1 MPCGRGHLK
10 FPDQGSNLRSL
21 HWQFRALTNG
31 LPGKSLKV
39 RFDEAPTVC
48 QLLGQALRRSER
60 NSNPSQ
66 LYEAASLYHFTE
78 EKNKAQ
84 RG

>member
-48 QLLGQALRRSER
+48 QLLGQAL
-60 NSNPSQ
+60 
-66 LYEAASLYHFTE
+66 
-78 EKNKAQ
+78 
-84 RG
+84 